1 MLRRTPAI
9 LLLVFTALGM
19 LLVPGLAPALDEDTP
34 FAVVAKTPSGP
45 AAPGSAV
52 ELVVEFQVLK
62 DHFIYR
68 DMSSVEVVDAAGL
81 SASEATFPA
90 GKVKFDKVSE
100 MEREV
105 FLADF
110 QVAVPVT
117 IPGDATPGPHALQ
130 VEARWQG
137 CNIPKNYCLFPAREQ
152 LAFTVTVAGEG
163 VAASA
168 AGGAAS
174 SADGVASAGSPDP
187 AVDAGGE
194 ASPSPG
200 AAQAGSSGVAAPLS
214 SRPLGSAEPAS
225 SACAGTAGDKGAG
238 AGGLIDRILASL
250 NEAVAV
256 GGPEGSAGEPL
267 SGLALLSS
275 GSFLTVL
282 FIVFLGGIAS
292 SFTPCVYP
300 MIPIT
305 VSVIGASAD
314 KGRLKCFYLTVVYVA
329 GICATYTVLGLFAA
343 KTGGLFGE
351 ALQDW
356 RVLAGVALVMIA
368 LAAAMFGAYEFAL
381 PSSLTTR
388 ASQAGGEGSLG
399 AFVVGIVAGIVAAP
413 CTGPI
418 VAFLLLWIAESF
430 PHSLLPG
437 FLVMLAYSLGLGLLF
452 LVIGTFAGSLASM
465 PRSGPWMVTVKKV
478 FGAVLIAV
486 AAYYID
492 QAVTVA
498 FGKGEEPAWAL
509 FMVTALWVFTV
520 TLGAGVMA
528 GSSVSL
534 AGGDFH
540 LRLFAQGKPVRLV
553 LGLGLLVLGLWFLG
567 GGEPEEG
574 VTWSGDHEAGLVL
587 AQAENRPVI
596 LDFTADWCAACKEL
610 EHYTYTDPAVI
621 ECAADFVPIMIDGT
635 RSTPEFEGL
644 KDRYGFRGLPAVY
657 FICPDGSVVDELTL
671 KGFEPADRFL
681 TKMNQALNT
690 CRAG

>member
-1 MLRRTPAI
+1 MLRRPSAV
-9 LLLVFTALGM
+9 LLLFLTTLGAALI
-19 LLVPGLAPALDEDTP
+19 PGLAPALDADNP
-34 FAVVAKTPSGP
+34 FAVVAKAPSSP
-45 AAPGSAV
+45 VAPGSV
-52 ELVVEFQVLK
+52 VDLVVEYQVLK

-68 DMSSVEVVDAAGL
+68 DMSSVEVVNAAGL
-81 SASEATFPA
+81 SAQEAQFPP

-105 FLADF
+105 FLENF
-110 QVAVPVT
+110 QVTVPVAVPADAA
-117 IPGDATPGPHALQ
+117 PGARQVG
-130 VEARWQG
+130 VEAKWQG

-152 LAFTVTVAGEG
+152 LVFALTVAGGATVPSVEGATSAPVGSG
-163 VAASA
+163 VAGATGGEGGGETASGSEA
-168 AGGAAS
+168 APSGAE
-174 SADGVASAGSPDP
+174 SAGS
-187 AVDAGGE
+187 
-194 ASPSPG
+194 
-200 AAQAGSSGVAAPLS
+200 APIS
-214 SRPLGSAEPAS
+214 QRPLGSADAAS
-225 SACAGTAGDKGAG
+225 SACSGVAGSKGAG
-238 AGGLIDRILASL
+238 AGGLIDRILGSL
-250 NEAVAV
+250 SEAVAM
-256 GGPEGSAGEPL
+256 GGKDGEGQEAL
-267 SGLALLSS
+267 SGLSLLRS

-314 KGRLKCFYLTVVYVA
+314 QGRLKCFYLTVVYVA

-343 KTGGLFGE
+343 KTGGMFGE

-356 RVLAGVALVMIA
+356 RVLAGVALVMVA

-381 PSSLTTR
+381 PTGVTTR

-437 FLVMLAYSLGLGLLF
+437 FLVMLAYSLGLGMLF
-452 LVIGTFAGSLASM
+452 LVIGTFAGTLASM

-478 FGAVLIAV
+478 FGAVLVAV
-486 AAYYID
+486 AVYYID

-498 FGKGEEPAWAL
+498 YGKGEVPGLASSV
-509 FMVTALWVFTV
+509 VTGLWVFTIV
-520 TLGAGVMA
+520 LGAGVAA

-534 AGGDFH
+534 AGGDANV
-540 LRLFAQGKPVRLV
+540 RLFASGKPIRLL
-553 LGLGLLVLGLWFLG
+553 LGVCLLAGGLWTLR
-567 GGEPEEG
+567 GGEAEAG
-574 VTWSGDHEAGLVL
+574 MVWSGSHEDGLVR
-587 AQAENRPVI
+587 AQAESKPVI

-610 EHYTYTDPAVI
+610 EHFTYTDPAVMD
-621 ECAADFVPIMIDGT
+621 CAAEFVPVMIDGT
-635 RSTPEFEGL
+635 RSTPEFEAL

-671 KGFEPADRFL
+671 TGFEPADRFL

-690 CRAG
+690 CGSG